1 MIFSII
7 IPIYNESENIR
18 DLILEIENNLTY
30 DNYEIIVVND
40 CSTDNSIEVLNKIN
54 SNNIKIINLR
64 KRLGQSYAILSG
76 IKNSK
81 SSTIIT
87 IDGDGQNDPKDIQNL
102 FDIYNNSN
110 YFLVGGLRIARKD
123 NFIKKISSNIANKFR
138 MLVLSDDCMDTGCG
152 LKIFDKKIFLS
163 FEFFNGIHR
172 FLPALYKGYG
182 FNTFFTSVNHRPR
195 IKGMSKYGTFK
206 RLIYGLKD
214 IMYVKKI
221 IKGYKSK
228 N

>member
-30 DNYEIIVVND
+30 NNYEIIVVND

-54 SNNIKIINLR
+54 SNKIKIINLR
-64 KRLGQSYAILSG
+64 KRLGQSHAILSG

-110 YFLVGGLRIARKD
+110 YFLVGGLRIGRKD

-138 MLVLSDDCMDTGCG
+138 MLVLSDDCKDTGCG

-206 RLIYGLKD
+206 RLIYGLRD
-214 IMYVKKI
+214 IMHVKKI

>member
-40 CSTDNSIEVLNKIN
+40 CSTDNTIKILNKII
-54 SNNIKIINLR
+54 SSKIKIINLK
-64 KRLGQSYAILSG
+64 KRSGQSYAILSG
-76 IKNSK
+76 IKNSE

-102 FDIYNNSN
+102 LDIYNNSN
-110 YFLVGGLRIARKD
+110 YSLVGGLRLLRKD
-123 NFIKKISSNIANKFR
+123 NFIKKISSNLANKFR
-138 MLVLSDDCMDTGCG
+138 MFVLNDNCIDTGCG
-152 LKIFDKKIFLS
+152 LKIFDKQIFLS

-182 FNTFFTSVNHRPR
+182 FNTFFTTVNHRPR
-195 IKGMSKYGTFK
+195 IKGISKYGTFK

-221 IKGYKSK
+221 IKGYRTKK
-228 N
+228 